1 MRNIIVT
8 AASGQDRYTNS
19 QKASYIAHSAI
30 VHYPA
35 IYVRY
40 ITDQQNQ
47 LVEHLR
53 RFIKGA
59 LVQSIELLQTKYDLS
74 RIKLTERQHRLQKEA
89 KNTRLQSGG
98 VLTIAEGRNIIQQW
112 DDNEFQRAYRL
123 V

>member
-40 ITDQQNQ
+40 TEQWYEWQ
-47 LVEHLR
+47 LSADSGNKKQYFARLR
-53 RFIKGA
+53 N
-59 LVQSIELLQTKYDLS
+59 DLY
-74 RIKLTERQHRLQKEA
+74 
-89 KNTRLQSGG
+89 N
-98 VLTIAEGRNIIQQW
+98 
-112 DDNEFQRAYRL
+112 
-123 V
+123 